1 MTTVTGTGTLL
12 VFVSMFAPEGTGG
25 IRGFRLDGRTG
36 ALEAVGEA
44 AAVAHPFF
52 LALSPDRR
60 TLYSTAAEKFSG
72 PADEEVVAW
81 RIDEA
86 AGRLTEIGRQSSRGR
101 ATCYVAVDASGRSLL
116 VAHYTG
122 GGVTALPLAAD
133 GAIGPAA
140 CVIPH
145 DVPAGRTKSHA
156 HAIVPVPAADGPP
169 FVYVPDLGIDRILG
183 YRLDPAAA
191 RLVPAAQPFVDAP
204 EKSGPRHLALHP
216 DGRRL
221 YAVNELGNSVTV
233 YDRDP
238 ASGGLDCGPT
248 LSTLPEDFTGKSF
261 CADVAITAD
270 GRFLY
275 ATNRGH
281 DSIAVFRVA
290 ADGRLERLAIVPSR
304 GGSPQNLALVP
315 GGRLLLCANMTG
327 GNVAVFGIAPETGL
341 LEPIGDPVAV
351 TSPSCIRIVGR

>member
-1 MTTVTGTGTLL
+1 MTTATGTGTLL
-12 VFVSMFAPEGTGG
+12 VFVSMFAPEGAGG

-36 ALEAVGEA
+36 ALEATGEV

-52 LALSPDRR
+52 LALAPDRR
-60 TLYSTAAEKFSG
+60 TLYSTAAAKFSG
-72 PADEEVVAW
+72 PDEEEVVAW
-81 RIDEA
+81 RVDAA

-101 ATCYVAVDASGRSLL
+101 ATCYVAVDASGQTLL

-122 GGVTALPLAAD
+122 GGVTTLPLAAD
-133 GAIGPAA
+133 GTIGPAA

-156 HAIVPVPAADGPP
+156 HAIVPVAAADGRP
-169 FVYVPDLGIDRILG
+169 FVYVPDLGLDRILV

-191 RLVPAAQPFVDAP
+191 RLEPAAQPFIDAP
-204 EKSGPRHLALHP
+204 EKSGPRHLAL
-216 DGRRL
+216 DAGGRRL
-221 YAVNELGNSVTV
+221 YAVDELGNSVTV

-238 ASGGLDCGPT
+238 ATGRLERGPT
-248 LSTLPEDFTGKSF
+248 VSTLPDGFTGKSH
-261 CADVAITAD
+261 CADVVVTAD

-290 ADGRLERLAIVPSR
+290 ADGRLERVANVPSR

-315 GGRLLLCANMTG
+315 GGRLLLCANMVG
-327 GNVAVFGIAPETGL
+327 GNVAVFGIAADTGL
-341 LEPIGDPVAV
+341 LEPIGEPVAV
-351 TSPSCIRIVGR
+351 TSPSCICIFGR